1 MMSYAKER
9 LDAYMAESK
18 AWVSKLEDLQRW
30 GLECKDGDFVPSVH
44 YPPITQYPLSSEEE
58 VFAGYTLPPD
68 GRTDLYVHFP
78 FCQQHCTFCHY
89 PGLTGPRPEEKERY
103 LRALEKEFDLY
114 LRRLGLDRIA
124 PRSILLGG
132 GTPTYMEP
140 KMLDR
145 FLTFLNRRI
154 DMDRV
159 KQYNVDLDP
168 DSLLGEEG
176 AERIRIMKDH
186 GITRLTI
193 DVQSFTDEIL
203 KSMNRPHNAKEALE
217 AIELSAKAGFMN
229 DIEFIFGYPGQTM
242 EQWLSDIETACNTP
256 TDEIQLYRL
265 KYLAYGDF
273 QGRILDVR
281 TKKPMSVLSFEDTM
295 ALKFAAVAL
304 MRDYGFTENLRRVY
318 TKKKNNISLY
328 AYNQCCNLY
337 DQIGI
342 GLTAF
347 SSLRDRFTL
356 NTQSFEEYYRLIDAG
371 HLGINR
377 GYIRD
382 REQQLRWSI
391 ILPLKNWWVRKD
403 RFEAMNGIPL
413 EKVFKKK
420 IAALKE
426 YGLIE
431 ETGNKL
437 RLTALGDCLADE
449 VAEQFNANEFI
460 PFPRDHYAEGPLNPY
475 LNNTTEDALGL
486 L

>member
-1 MMSYAKER
+1 MSFAEER
-9 LDAYMAESK
+9 LGTYLEEAAY
-18 AWVSKLEDLQRW
+18 WVNQLKELQRL

-44 YPPITQYPLSSEEE
+44 YPPITRYPLNSEEE
-58 VFAGYTLPPD
+58 VFAGYTLPED

-78 FCQQHCTFCHY
+78 FCERHCTFCHY
-89 PGLTGPRPEEKERY
+89 PGLTGPREEEKEKY
-103 LRALEKEFDLY
+103 LTTLEKEFDLY

-132 GTPTYMEP
+132 GTPTYMPP
-140 KMLDR
+140 KQLDR
-145 FLTFLNRRI
+145 FLTFLNKRI

-168 DSLLGEEG
+168 NSLLGEEG

-193 DVQSFTDEIL
+193 GVQSFTDRIL
-203 KSMNRPHNAKEALE
+203 HSMNRPHDTKMALE
-217 AIELSAKAGFMN
+217 SIERSAKAGFKN

-242 EQWLSDIETACNTP
+242 DQWLSDIETACNTP

-265 KYLAYGDF
+265 KVLAYGDF

-281 TKKPMSVLSFEDTM
+281 TKEPMTVPNFEDTM
-295 ALKFAAVAL
+295 SMKFAAVAL

-356 NTQSFEEYYRLIDAG
+356 NTQTFEEYYRLVDSG

-382 REQQLRWSI
+382 QEQQLRWSI
-391 ILPLKNWWVRKD
+391 ILPLKNWWVRKE
-403 RFEAMNGIPL
+403 RFEKMNGIPFD
-413 EKVFKKK
+413 KVFRKK
-420 IAALKE
+420 IATLKE

-431 ETGNKL
+431 ETEHKVKL
-437 RLTALGDCLADE
+437 TPLGDCLADE
-449 VAEQFNANEFI
+449 VAEQFNANEFL
-460 PFPRDHYAEGPLNPY
+460 PFPRDHYEEGPLNPY
-475 LNNTTEDALGL
+475 LNNSREDALGL
-486 L
+486 V

>member
-1 MMSYAKER
+1 MSYAVER
-9 LDAYMAESK
+9 LDKYLAE
-18 AWVSKLEDLQRW
+18 ADEWVRKLDDLQRW

-44 YPPITQYPLSSEEE
+44 YPPITQYPLNSEEK
-58 VFAGYTLPPD
+58 VFEGYVPPAD
-68 GRTDLYVHFP
+68 GRIDLYVHFP

-89 PGLTGPRPEEKERY
+89 PGLTGPRPEEKEKY
-103 LRALEKEFDLY
+103 LTALEKEFDLY
-114 LRRLGLDRIA
+114 LRRLGLDRLA
-124 PRSILLGG
+124 PRAILLGG

-140 KMLDR
+140 KQLDR
-145 FLTFLNRRI
+145 FLTFLNKRI

-168 DSLLGEEG
+168 NSILGDVG

-186 GITRLTI
+186 GITRLTLG
-193 DVQSFTDEIL
+193 VQSFNDKIL
-203 KSMNRPHNAKEALE
+203 KSMNRPHDRSMALKS
-217 AIELSAKAGFMN
+217 IELSANAGFKN

-242 EQWLSDIETACNTP
+242 DQWLEDIETACQTP

-273 QGRILDVR
+273 QGGILNVR
-281 TKKPMSVLSFEDTM
+281 KNHPESIISFADTM
-295 ALKFAAVAL
+295 RMKFEAVAL
-304 MRDYGFTENLRRVY
+304 MRDYGFVENLRRVY
-318 TKKKNNISLY
+318 TKKKSNISMY
-328 AYNQCCNLY
+328 AFNQCCNLY

-356 NTQSFEEYYRLIDAG
+356 NTQSFEEYYKLIDSG

-403 RFEAMNGIPL
+403 RFMEINGISIDQ
-413 EKVFKKK
+413 VFKKK
-420 IAALKE
+420 IALLKE
-426 YGLIE
+426 YGLVKE
-431 ETGNKL
+431 EGNKFM
-437 RLTALGDCLADE
+437 LTELGDCLADE

-475 LNNTTEDALGL
+475 LNNSTEDAFGTAE
-486 L
+486 

>member
-1 MMSYAKER
+1 MSFVEER
-9 LDAYMAESK
+9 LDKYVAEAHEWTK
-18 AWVSKLEDLQRW
+18 KLNDLQRW

-58 VFAGYTLPPD
+58 VFEGYTLPAD

-89 PGLTGPRPEEKERY
+89 PGLTGPRPEEKEKY
-103 LRALEKEFDLY
+103 LTALEKEFDLY

-132 GTPTYMEP
+132 GTPTYMDP
-140 KMLDR
+140 KQLDR
-145 FLTFLNRRI
+145 FLTFLNKRI

-168 DSLLGEEG
+168 NSLLGEEG

-193 DVQSFTDEIL
+193 GVQSFTDDIL
-203 KSMNRPHNAKEALE
+203 KSMNRPHCAKEALE
-217 AIELSAKAGFMN
+217 SIELSAKAGFKN

-281 TKKPMSVLSFEDTM
+281 TKQPAKILSFEETM

-304 MRDYGFTENLRRVY
+304 MRDYGFEENLRRVY

-328 AYNQCCNLY
+328 AYNQCCNLF

-356 NTQSFEEYYRLIDAG
+356 NTQSFEEYYRLIDSG

-391 ILPLKNWWVRKD
+391 ILPLKNWWVRKE
-403 RFEAMNGIPL
+403 RFEAMNGIPF
-413 EKVFKKK
+413 EKVFRKK

-426 YGLIE
+426 YGLVT
-431 ETGNKL
+431 ETPN
-437 RLTALGDCLADE
+437 RFMLTPLGDCLADE

-460 PFPRDHYAEGPLNPY
+460 PFPRDHYEEGPLNPY

-486 L
+486 I